1 MEYRSVYRLMAY
13 LFFAYS
19 TMTIVMSYIPLYFQ
33 ADGLSGNQVGILMA
47 IGPFATII
55 AQPFWGYMSDKYKTI
70 KRMIIISA
78 CGVVV
83 ATFSFMFMSQ
93 FYGYLVMM
101 FILFLFLSPLTALG
115 DSLSQKTATLKSVS
129 FGRIRMSGSLGF
141 ATTSLLTGY
150 VLLVIGV
157 DHLMIPMLIMA
168 TLALIMALSIKDVKG
183 TNKPVTIISA
193 LKIGLDRKLML
204 FLLFVVFISI
214 THRAN
219 DSYLGLYIV
228 DLGGVE
234 SLIGWAWFIGV
245 SAEALVFATSPLW
258 FKKWQPLTFVAVAGF
273 IYSLRWLLMGLA
285 TAPWMILPLQLAH
298 GITFGMFYIAGFQ
311 FVNKLIP
318 EHLQATGHVL
328 FITTF
333 FGLSGIFGSL
343 FGGWMI
349 DGFGL
354 EALYYCLAVSAL
366 VGAVGL
372 MVFKFMNDRTPTIAK

>member
-33 ADGLSGNQVGILMA
+33 ADGLSGNEVGILMA

-55 AQPFWGYMSDKYKTI
+55 AQPFWGFMSDKYKTI
-70 KRMIIISA
+70 KRMIVISA
-78 CGVVV
+78 IGVVI
-83 ATFSFMFMSQ
+83 AAAGFMLMGQ
-93 FYGYLVMM
+93 FYGYLIMM
-101 FILFLFLSPLTALG
+101 FVLFLFLSPLTALG
-115 DSLSQKTATLKSVS
+115 DSLSQKTATLKGVS
-129 FGRIRMSGSLGF
+129 FGRIRMWGSLGF

-150 VLLVIGV
+150 VLTTIGV
-157 DHLMIPMLIMA
+157 ERVMIPMIIMA
-168 TLALIMALSIKDVKG
+168 VLALVMALTIEDVKG

-193 LKIGLDRKLML
+193 LKIGLNKKLMF
-204 FLLFVVFISI
+204 FLLCVVFISI

-228 DLGGVE
+228 DLGGAE
-234 SLIGWAWFIGV
+234 SLIGWAWFVGV

-258 FKKWQPLTFVAVAGF
+258 FRKFNPLSFIVIAGF
-273 IYSLRWLLMGLA
+273 IYSIRWVLMGMI
-285 TAPWMILPLQLAH
+285 TSPWMVLPLQLTH
-298 GITFGMFYIAGFQ
+298 GISFGMFYIAAFQ
-311 FVNKLIP
+311 YVNKLIP

-354 EALYYCLAVSAL
+354 KALYFCLGVSAL
-366 VGAVGL
+366 IGVAGL
-372 MVFKFMNDRTPTIAK
+372 MIFNQKTKVNSSATY

>member
-33 ADGLSGNQVGILMA
+33 ADGLSGNEVGILMA

-55 AQPFWGYMSDKYKTI
+55 AQPFWGFMSDKYKTI
-70 KRMIIISA
+70 KRMIVISA
-78 CGVVV
+78 IGVVI
-83 ATFSFMFMSQ
+83 AAAGFMLMGQ
-93 FYGYLVMM
+93 FYGYLIMM
-101 FILFLFLSPLTALG
+101 FVLFLFLSPLTALG
-115 DSLSQKTATLKSVS
+115 DSLSQKTATLKGVS
-129 FGRIRMSGSLGF
+129 FGRIRMWGSLGF

-150 VLLVIGV
+150 VLTTIGV
-157 DHLMIPMLIMA
+157 ERVMIPMIIMA
-168 TLALIMALSIKDVKG
+168 VLALVMALTIEDVKG

-193 LKIGLDRKLML
+193 LKIGLNKKLMF
-204 FLLFVVFISI
+204 FLLCVVFISI

-228 DLGGVE
+228 GLGGAE
-234 SLIGWAWFIGV
+234 SLIGWAWFVGV

-258 FKKWQPLTFVAVAGF
+258 FRKFNPLSFIVIAGF
-273 IYSLRWLLMGLA
+273 IYSIRWVLMGMI
-285 TAPWMILPLQLAH
+285 TSPWMVLPLQLTH
-298 GITFGMFYIAGFQ
+298 GISFGMFYIAAFQ
-311 FVNKLIP
+311 YVNKLIP

-354 EALYYCLAVSAL
+354 KALYFCLGVSAIIG
-366 VGAVGL
+366 VAGL
-372 MVFKFMNDRTPTIAK
+372 MIFNQKTKVNSSAA

>member
-33 ADGLSGNQVGILMA
+33 ADGLSGNEVGILMA

-55 AQPFWGYMSDKYKTI
+55 AQPFWGFMSDKYKTI
-70 KRMIIISA
+70 KRMIVISA
-78 CGVVV
+78 IGVVI
-83 ATFSFMFMSQ
+83 AAAGFMLMGQ
-93 FYGYLVMM
+93 FYGYLIMM
-101 FILFLFLSPLTALG
+101 FVLFLFLSPLTALG
-115 DSLSQKTATLKSVS
+115 DSLSQKTATLKGVS
-129 FGRIRMSGSLGF
+129 FGRIRMWGSLGF

-150 VLLVIGV
+150 VLTTIGV
-157 DHLMIPMLIMA
+157 ERVMIPMIIMA
-168 TLALIMALSIKDVKG
+168 VLALVMALTIEDVKG

-193 LKIGLDRKLML
+193 LKIGLNKKLMF
-204 FLLFVVFISI
+204 FLLCVVFISI

-228 DLGGVE
+228 GLGGAE
-234 SLIGWAWFIGV
+234 SLIGWAWFVGV

-258 FKKWQPLTFVAVAGF
+258 FRKFNPLSFIVIAGF
-273 IYSLRWLLMGLA
+273 IYSIRWVLMGMI
-285 TAPWMILPLQLAH
+285 TSPWMVLPLQLTH
-298 GITFGMFYIAGFQ
+298 GISFGMFYIAAFQ
-311 FVNKLIP
+311 YVNKLIP

-354 EALYYCLAVSAL
+354 KALYFCLGVSAL
-366 VGAVGL
+366 IGVAGL
-372 MVFKFMNDRTPTIAK
+372 MIFNQKTKVNSSAA

>member
-33 ADGLSGNQVGILMA
+33 ADGLSGNEVGILMA

-55 AQPFWGYMSDKYKTI
+55 AQPFWGFMSDKYKTI
-70 KRMIIISA
+70 KRMIVISA
-78 CGVVV
+78 IGVVI
-83 ATFSFMFMSQ
+83 AAAGFMLMGQ
-93 FYGYLVMM
+93 FYGYLIMM
-101 FILFLFLSPLTALG
+101 FVLFLFLSPLTALG
-115 DSLSQKTATLKSVS
+115 DSLSQKTATLKGVS
-129 FGRIRMSGSLGF
+129 FGRIRMWGSLGF

-150 VLLVIGV
+150 VLTTIGV
-157 DHLMIPMLIMA
+157 ERVMIPMIIMA
-168 TLALIMALSIKDVKG
+168 VLALVMALTIEDVKG

-193 LKIGLDRKLML
+193 LKIGLNKKLMF
-204 FLLFVVFISI
+204 FLLCVVFISI

-228 DLGGVE
+228 DLGGAE
-234 SLIGWAWFIGV
+234 SLIGWAWFVGV

-258 FKKWQPLTFVAVAGF
+258 FRKFNPLSFIVIAGF
-273 IYSLRWLLMGLA
+273 IYSIRWVLMGMI
-285 TAPWMILPLQLAH
+285 TSPWMVLPLQLTH
-298 GITFGMFYIAGFQ
+298 GISFGMFYIAAFQ
-311 FVNKLIP
+311 YVNKLIP

-354 EALYYCLAVSAL
+354 KALYFCLGVSAL
-366 VGAVGL
+366 IGVAGL
-372 MVFKFMNDRTPTIAK
+372 MIFNQKTKVNSSATH

>member
-33 ADGLSGNQVGILMA
+33 ADGLSGNEVGMLMA

-55 AQPFWGYMSDKYKTI
+55 AQPFWGFMSDKYKTI
-70 KRMIIISA
+70 KRMIVISA
-78 CGVVV
+78 IGVVI
-83 ATFSFMFMSQ
+83 AAAGFMLMGQ
-93 FYGYLVMM
+93 FYGYLIMM
-101 FILFLFLSPLTALG
+101 FVLFLFLSPLTALG
-115 DSLSQKTATLKSVS
+115 DSLSQKTATLKGVS
-129 FGRIRMSGSLGF
+129 FGRIRMWGSLGF

-150 VLLVIGV
+150 VLTTIGV
-157 DHLMIPMLIMA
+157 ERVMIPMIIMA
-168 TLALIMALSIKDVKG
+168 VLALVMALTIEDVKG

-193 LKIGLDRKLML
+193 LKIGLNKKLMF
-204 FLLFVVFISI
+204 FLLCVVFISI

-228 DLGGVE
+228 DLGGAE
-234 SLIGWAWFIGV
+234 SLIGWAWFVGV

-258 FKKWQPLTFVAVAGF
+258 FRKFNPLSFIVIAGF
-273 IYSLRWLLMGLA
+273 IYSIRWVLMGMI
-285 TAPWMILPLQLAH
+285 TSPWMVLPLQLTH
-298 GITFGMFYIAGFQ
+298 GISFGMFYIAAFQ
-311 FVNKLIP
+311 YVNKLIP

-354 EALYYCLAVSAL
+354 KALYFCLGGSAL
-366 VGAVGL
+366 IGVAGL
-372 MVFKFMNDRTPTIAK
+372 MIFNQKTKVNSSAA

>member
-1 MEYRSVYRLMAY
+1 MAY

-33 ADGLSGNQVGILMA
+33 ADGLSGNEVGILMA

-55 AQPFWGYMSDKYKTI
+55 AQPFWGFMSDKYKTI
-70 KRMIIISA
+70 KRMIVISA
-78 CGVVV
+78 IGVVI
-83 ATFSFMFMSQ
+83 AAAGFMLMGQ
-93 FYGYLVMM
+93 FYGYLIMM
-101 FILFLFLSPLTALG
+101 FVLFLFLSPLTALG
-115 DSLSQKTATLKSVS
+115 DSLSQKTATLKGVS
-129 FGRIRMSGSLGF
+129 FGRIRMWGSLGF

-150 VLLVIGV
+150 VLTTIGV
-157 DHLMIPMLIMA
+157 ERVMIPMIIMA
-168 TLALIMALSIKDVKG
+168 VLALVMALTIEDVKG

-193 LKIGLDRKLML
+193 LKIGLNKKLMF
-204 FLLFVVFISI
+204 FLLCVVFISI

-228 DLGGVE
+228 DLGGAE
-234 SLIGWAWFIGV
+234 SLIGWAWFVGV

-258 FKKWQPLTFVAVAGF
+258 FRKFNPLSFIVIAGF
-273 IYSLRWLLMGLA
+273 IYSIRWVLMGMI
-285 TAPWMILPLQLAH
+285 TSPWMVLPLQLTH
-298 GITFGMFYIAGFQ
+298 GISFGMFYIAAFQ
-311 FVNKLIP
+311 YVNKLIP

-354 EALYYCLAVSAL
+354 KMLYFCLGASAL
-366 VGAVGL
+366 IGVAGL
-372 MVFKFMNDRTPTIAK
+372 MIFNQKTKVNSSAA

>member
-33 ADGLSGNQVGILMA
+33 ADGLSGNEVGILMA

-55 AQPFWGYMSDKYKTI
+55 AQPFWGFMSDKYKTI
-70 KRMIIISA
+70 KRMIVISA
-78 CGVVV
+78 IGVVI
-83 ATFSFMFMSQ
+83 AAAGFMLMGQ
-93 FYGYLVMM
+93 FYGYLIMM
-101 FILFLFLSPLTALG
+101 FVLFLFLSPLTALG
-115 DSLSQKTATLKSVS
+115 DSLSQKTATLKGVS
-129 FGRIRMSGSLGF
+129 FGRIRMWGSLGF

-150 VLLVIGV
+150 VLTTIGV
-157 DHLMIPMLIMA
+157 ERVMIPMIIMA
-168 TLALIMALSIKDVKG
+168 VLALVMALTIEDVKG

-193 LKIGLDRKLML
+193 LKIGLNKKLMF
-204 FLLFVVFISI
+204 FLLCVVFISI

-228 DLGGVE
+228 DLGGAE
-234 SLIGWAWFIGV
+234 SLIGWAWFVGV

-258 FKKWQPLTFVAVAGF
+258 FRKFNPLSFIVIAGF
-273 IYSLRWLLMGLA
+273 IYSIRWVLMGMI
-285 TAPWMILPLQLAH
+285 TSPWMVLPLQLTH
-298 GITFGMFYIAGFQ
+298 GISFGMFYIAAFQ
-311 FVNKLIP
+311 YVNKLIP

-354 EALYYCLAVSAL
+354 KMLYFCLGASAL
-366 VGAVGL
+366 IGVAGL
-372 MVFKFMNDRTPTIAK
+372 MIFNQKTKVNSSAA